1 VILVTGGTGFIG
13 SHLLDRLADAGE
25 PVRAL
30 VRPKTAR
37 RKTALPRG
45 VEAVSGD
52 LATGEGLAEAARGAH
67 TIIHIAGVLK
77 ALTPEDYYRG
87 NARATENLA
96 RVAGQGTR
104 FVHVSSLAVC
114 GPSPANGSVDEDT
127 EPRPLTH
134 YGKSKLEAERM
145 VRSLLPQAVIVR
157 PPVVYGPRDTGV
169 FPLLKSISRGV
180 AVQIAGDERWLSVI
194 YVRDLVDG
202 ILAASTSPQA
212 LGRTYFLTHA
222 QPMNWSHLRDAAAR
236 IMGRQP
242 LVLRVPMRAAYG
254 IGYLAERWSA
264 LTHTPAMVSREKISE
279 ATCARWVCDSRR
291 AAVELGF
298 EAGTSLD
305 AGMAETLAWYKEAG
319 WVKY

>member
-30 VRPKTAR
+30 VR

-52 LATGEGLAEAARGAH
+52 LTTGEGLADAVRGAD
-67 TIIHIAGVLK
+67 TIIHIAGVIK
-77 ALTPEDYYRG
+77 ALTPADYYRG

-96 RVAGQGTR
+96 RAAVGRGIR

-114 GPSPANGSVDEDT
+114 GPSPPEGFVDEDS

-134 YGKSKLEAERM
+134 YGKSKLEAERI
-145 VRSLLPQAVIVR
+145 VQSLLPEAVIVR
-157 PPVVYGPRDTGV
+157 PSVVYGPRDTGV
-169 FPLLKSISRGV
+169 FPFWKSVSRGV
-180 AVQIAGDERWLSVI
+180 VLQIAGGDRWLSLI
-194 YVRDLVDG
+194 YVSDLVDG
-202 ILAASTSPQA
+202 ILAASRNPRA
-212 LGRTYFLTHA
+212 LGRTYFLSHA
-222 QPMNWSHLRDAAAR
+222 EPLNWSHLGDAAAR
-236 IMGRQP
+236 LMRRKP
-242 LVLRVPMRAAYG
+242 LVLRVPKSAAYG
-254 IGYLAERWSA
+254 VAYLAEGWSA
-264 LTHTPAMVSREKISE
+264 LTRTPGIVSREKIAE

-291 AAVELGF
+291 ASTELGF
-298 EAGTSLD
+298 DAKTSLD
-305 AGMAETLAWYKEAG
+305 AGLLETLAWYKQAG